1 MYNIAETAIS
11 ALAQQNSYGTYIGT
25 YIRVIFILSSH
36 KYVIDIIKKKELG
49 LLWVNVPQEYL
60 VFTISFL

>member
-1 MYNIAETAIS
+1 M
-11 ALAQQNSYGTYIGT
+11 YIGT